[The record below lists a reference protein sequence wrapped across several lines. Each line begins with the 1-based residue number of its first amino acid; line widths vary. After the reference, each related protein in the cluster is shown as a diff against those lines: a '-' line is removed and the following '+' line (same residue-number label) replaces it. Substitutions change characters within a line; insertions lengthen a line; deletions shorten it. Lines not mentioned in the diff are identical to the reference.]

1 MGGVSDGVHQRP
13 LTALLTTPN
22 YETTSTAG
30 HPLVTKPLFSFGGH
44 KEEGFAMDWSRV
56 QAGRLA
62 TGDNAGA
69 IHVWQVRCGAVRC
82 SLCRGCVGGG
92 SVAG

>member
-1 MGGVSDGVHQRP
+1 LYFVLTSFSLFLAHSPHNHQP
-13 LTALLTTPN
+13 T
-22 YETTSTAG
+22 
-30 HPLVTKPLFSFGGH
+30 TKPAGTPLATKPVFSFGGH

-69 IHVWQVRCGAVRC
+69 IHIWQVCY
-82 SLCRGCVGGG
+82 
-92 SVAG
+92 